1 MLLKV
6 TEWVQNNFAMRRE
19 IKSKQILTTATSTNN
34 QVAQSIFT
42 ETYKSKLW
50 AYEVASDN
58 LEVVHHHVFTL
69 RMLML
74 MRQAK
79 LNGFDGSIAC
89 ASPSCCISSGSV
101 RGFIASFT
109 VSLKL
114 RLLVCVC
121 FGVGFGVN
129 QTVSTGHCDVCR
141 VVWKHVQPNF

>member
-19 IKSKQILTTATSTNN
+19 IKSKQILTTAASTNN

-69 RMLML
+69 RML

-121 FGVGFGVN
+121 VCFGVGFGVN